1 LWWAETNELI
11 SPGDKPALDRLSF
24 SIAPGQKVCI
34 CGRTGSGKSTI
45 VSALLRLVSIQSGS
59 VSINGINI
67 ASVGPDDLRQVITTI
82 PHSPFF
88 LPGNVRANLNPS
100 VDASDVVLIETLQ
113 KARLWDIFSAAGGL
127 DADMTSVN
135 LSHGQ
140 GQLFCLARAI
150 LKRSQI
156 LIVDEIASGVDRDT
170 EALMERLIAENFN
183 GCTVIAIA
191 HRLQTVSG
199 ADFVMVLSNG
209 KIVEAGEAR
218 VLLANQGEFWALQ
231 ST

>member
-59 VSINGINI
+59 VSINVINI

-88 LPGNVRANLNPS
+88 LPGNVRATLNPS